1 MRQLIFLGTAF
12 LLTAASG
19 SFAAPLARAVP
30 GQAAPSDQ
38 ATPGEVAG
46 DAAALRR
53 ADLAEFRSTFLE
65 QDRSYSAAA
74 RAEAEARLTR
84 LEKDAAGLTAAAFE
98 LELARIVA
106 LADNGHTACFAGPR
120 SRRFD
125 RIPLRLEPFGE
136 RFFVLRAT
144 APLADLLGAEL
155 TGIDGHAMADLRA
168 AARSLQ
174 GGVPSHRDR
183 SAAYLFESPDQ
194 LFALGLA
201 KAPDA
206 AVYRFATPG
215 GVVERRITAD
225 PPDADRGRA
234 NADRWLFPERM
245 SGEGEAWR
253 SLLPLDKAPEAL
265 RQPDEPYRRRAAPEL
280 DALVV
285 ELRQNDGDGIQR
297 FLTET
302 TRAIREARPKN
313 LVLDLRLNGGGDL
326 NNTRDFAE
334 SLPALVPGRVFV
346 LTSPW
351 TFSAAISTVGYLKQK
366 APARVTIVGE
376 AVGDRLVF
384 FAEGRPVG
392 LANSGI
398 ILAPATQ
405 RHDYRNGCRE
415 FTDCHGAVVRHP
427 IAVPSLDPDI
437 AAPWTIEA
445 YRAGR
450 DPGLE
455 AIAAALGKSPAAPAA
470 TSGR

>member
-1 MRQLIFLGTAF
+1 MRLLHMLGMALFLAAAATA
-12 LLTAASG
+12 
-19 SFAAPLARAVP
+19 
-30 GQAAPSDQ
+30 
-38 ATPGEVAG
+38 GEAG
-46 DAAALRR
+46 GETAALRR
-53 ADLAEFRSTFLE
+53 ADLAEFRSNFLE

-74 RAEAEARLTR
+74 RADAETRLARLER
-84 LEKDAAGLTAAAFE
+84 DAAGLSPAAFE

-106 LADNGHTACFAGPR
+106 LADNGHTSLFAGPR
-120 SRRFD
+120 SRRFN

-136 RFFVLRAT
+136 RFFVLRA
-144 APLADLLGAEL
+144 AGPLADLLGAEL
-155 TGIDGHAMADLRA
+155 LGIDGHATAELLA

-183 SAAYLFESPDQ
+183 SAPYLFESPDQ
-194 LFALGLA
+194 LFALGLS

-215 GVVERRITAD
+215 GVVERRLSAD
-225 PPDADRGRA
+225 PPDPDRGRA

-245 SGEGEAWR
+245 SGEGETWR
-253 SLLPLDKAPEAL
+253 TLLGTDRAPEAL
-265 RQPDEPYRRRAAPEL
+265 RQAGEPFRRRVVSEL

-285 ELRQNDGDGIQR
+285 ELRQNDGDGIQG
-297 FLTET
+297 FLSET
-302 TRAIREARPKN
+302 TRAIKEARPKN
-313 LVLDLRLNGGGDL
+313 LVLDMRLNGGGDL

-334 SLPALVPGRVFV
+334 SLPALVPGRIFV

-366 APARVTIVGE
+366 APSRVTLVGE

-384 FAEGRPVG
+384 FAEGRPVT
-392 LANSGI
+392 LSNSGI
-398 ILAPATQ
+398 VLLPSTQ

-427 IAVPSLDPDI
+427 IAVPTLDPEI

-450 DPGLE
+450 DPGME
-455 AIAAALGKSPAAPAA
+455 AIAAALRP
-470 TSGR
+470 